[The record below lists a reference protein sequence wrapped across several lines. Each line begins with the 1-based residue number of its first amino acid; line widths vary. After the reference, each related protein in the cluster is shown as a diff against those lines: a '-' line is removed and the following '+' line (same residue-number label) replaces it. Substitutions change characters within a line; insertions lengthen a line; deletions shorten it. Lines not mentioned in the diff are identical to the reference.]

1 MAQIIVNI
9 KVSVL
14 SGTEYLLVISLDI
27 AIKSYW
33 KCGTRN

>member
-1 MAQIIVNI
+1 MDQIIVNI
-9 KVSVL
+9 TVPVL

-27 AIKSYW
+27 TIKSYW